1 MASFVI
7 EGGHRLSGEIH
18 RKELK
23 RSFADNL
30 CHVADRRGSDGE
42 QYT

>member
-7 EGGHRLSGEIH
+7 EGGQ
-18 RKELK
+18 